1 MNFQLKEA
9 IEILERTPKTLSY
22 MLTGLSNSWINCNEG
37 EATWSAFDVVGHLIE
52 GEKNN
57 WIPRIE
63 MILTKG
69 ETETF
74 PPFDRF
80 SQLQQNADKTIKE
93 LLSEF
98 VKLRR
103 ENVETLRRLIQPH
116 TDFEQT
122 GVHPEFGVVKLREQ
136 ISTWVAH
143 DLTHISQIAR
153 VLAKRY
159 QEDVGPWKAYLR
171 ILNS

>member
-1 MNFQLKEA
+1 MNFQLDEA
-9 IEILERTPKTLSY
+9 IEILERTPETLSQL
-22 MLTGLSNSWINCNEG
+22 LTRLSREWISSDEG
-37 EATWSAFDVVGHLIE
+37 EGTWNAFDVVGHLIE

-74 PPFDRF
+74 PPFDRVG
-80 SQLQQNADKTIKE
+80 QMQQNAGKTIE
-93 LLSEF
+93 QLLGEF
-98 VKLRR
+98 AALRR
-103 ENVETLRRLIQPH
+103 ENLKTLRQLVDSE

-122 GVHPEFGVVKLREQ
+122 GVHPEFGIVKLREQ
-136 ISTWVAH
+136 LSTWVAH

-159 QEDVGPWKAYLR
+159 QDDVGPWKAYLR
-171 ILNS
+171 ILAD